1 MNWLFDTSSL
11 LLLIRSPHYEQK
23 LKLLGEGSITP
34 LTFYEIGNA
43 VWTESELLESLSKDD
58 LGTLQ
63 EKITRILPTIWMF
76 AIPFDD
82 FAGILEIA
90 KNERLSF
97 YDSSFV
103 HLARKRNLTLVTDDA
118 KLSRIA
124 KKYIVSKSIHELI

>member
-76 AIPFDD
+76 AVPFDD